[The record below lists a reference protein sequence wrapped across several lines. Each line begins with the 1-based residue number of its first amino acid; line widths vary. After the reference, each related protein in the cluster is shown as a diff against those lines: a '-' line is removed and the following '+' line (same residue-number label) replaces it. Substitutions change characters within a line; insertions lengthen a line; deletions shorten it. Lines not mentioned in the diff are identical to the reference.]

1 MNNNESVAL
10 SQIHRN
16 FAHRFVNYISG
27 PYKEHLQVVYIMK
40 GIYCIMFKKGVLRNG
55 KELNHTNMK
64 VKLAS
69 TFSDAAEQLG
79 LKHCI
84 RYQVDG
90 YNGIYLYLNTW
101 DSNRDIRNAKK
112 YLASKKTIEKGQFHW
127 QIVGT
132 NIEHKEES

>member
-1 MNNNESVAL
+1 
-10 SQIHRN
+10 
-16 FAHRFVNYISG
+16 
-27 PYKEHLQVVYIMK
+27 MK
-40 GIYCIMFKKGVLRNG
+40 
-55 KELNHTNMK
+55 T
-64 VKLAS
+64 KLAS

-112 YLASKKTIEKGQFHW
+112 YLASKKAIEEGQFHW
-127 QIVGT
+127 QLVET
-132 NIEHKEES
+132 NIEHKKES